1 MMMGAGCV
9 SSCFGCGVVRGDSIA
24 AAVINKLL
32 PGLPGAATA
41 AVTKMQCLAGAMAT
55 AASRT
60 AACTASRR

>member
-32 PGLPGAATA
+32 PGLPGAAA

-55 AASRT
+55 AASCT